1 MLKLIKYEFRK
12 NLYGMCAMLGLLV
25 GVQLYFMY
33 AYFIAD
39 NRNKAMGA
47 AGGLFL
53 AAIICFFMVF
63 SLGIMTYSK
72 ELSSKTS
79 YLVFMTP
86 NKAGKIIGS
95 KLIYTLIDGI
105 LIAALLLVL
114 GLVDMNLLLKLFDEE
129 VSMLEMILDMLHTF
143 GFNMVSIAY
152 NITSSFIS
160 FLILFFMV
168 VTLAYL
174 SITLTATVLQ
184 NRKIKG
190 LISIVLFIAVLIG
203 VTKLGSLMPTL
214 FEEPESMFQASIHY
228 LPEMAFYL
236 VIMIGSIIG
245 TAQLLER
252 KVSL

>member
-12 NLYGMCAMLGLLV
+12 NLYGMCIMLGLLA
-25 GVQLYFMY
+25 GVQMYFMY

-39 NRNKAMGA
+39 SRNKAMGA
-47 AGGLFL
+47 AGGLFF
-53 AAIICFFMVF
+53 AAVLCFFMVF
-63 SLGIMTYSK
+63 SLGIMTYSR

-95 KLIYTLIDGI
+95 KLVYTFINGM

-114 GLVDMNLLLKLFDEE
+114 GLADMHLLLNMFNEE
-129 VSMLEMILDMLHTF
+129 ISMLEMIMDMLHSF
-143 GFNMVSIAY
+143 GFSVVSIAY

-190 LISIVLFIAVLIG
+190 LISIVLFIAVLLG
-203 VTKLGSLMPTL
+203 VTKLGGLLPTL
-214 FEEPESMFQASIHY
+214 FEEPDSMFQASIHY

-236 VIMIGSIIG
+236 LIMIGSIIG